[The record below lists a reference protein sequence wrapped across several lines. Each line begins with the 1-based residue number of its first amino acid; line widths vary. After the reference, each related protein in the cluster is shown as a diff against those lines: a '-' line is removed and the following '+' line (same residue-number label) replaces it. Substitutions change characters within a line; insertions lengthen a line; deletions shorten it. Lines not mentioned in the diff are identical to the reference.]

1 MDNEYPETFEL
12 SKFIPDAPFE
22 EIIDRFENGR
32 TIKDLKPE
40 KNKVLSVEEFLN
52 TTKEEPKKEV
62 KPEQMPREDLIK
74 HLEEVEKQLEDEY
87 HN

>member
-1 MDNEYPETFEL
+1 MDNDNDKYPETFEL

-40 KNKVLSVEEFLN
+40 
-52 TTKEEPKKEV
+52 
-62 KPEQMPREDLIK
+62 
-74 HLEEVEKQLEDEY
+74 
-87 HN
+87 